1 MVQKTK
7 ETTQRTV
14 ELVRP
19 VTRPRIVGEIPVAP
33 KDLTTPHS
41 GSAPLTIQLCAH
53 NYMPYTIYLIDR
65 SGAVF
70 RIPPS
75 MFNNVG
81 RSGVYFDKKYSH
93 DHTVVFND
101 KAVSTVIN
109 TEMSAMRKSR
119 EDKENQPSS
128 NRTFRGNKE
137 IEVVYHLT
145 EAVME
150 ANGGSVYLHQIDLV
164 VTKEDPM
171 QYYLHPGSKEVVRSG
186 LLSKEAYS
194 TYWQIVM
201 VDHDN
206 THTKAFVNLNGE
218 VFQILPERNPN
229 LKSGFYVFTRNRIN
243 DAVGAPSCRYY
254 SFEEGFD
261 QLPVFVSA
269 KEAEDYGDLESRLD
283 RDLEFRKDNLKLQ
296 LAEKEAE
303 VKALQA
309 ENIRLKSTFDQTMME
324 IEARAKKNLIAQQ
337 MYQDE
342 LKEKERIREEE
353 RKARDHQL
361 QLEILE
367 FRRIE
372 RERDEYMAQN
382 KALREERMAEIRDQ
396 YEQRSHV
403 RKDTSEATKHLPLI
417 VTALVAA
424 GAVFTKLV

>member
-1 MVQKTK
+1 MVQKIA

-206 THTKAFVNLNGE
+206 AHTKAFVNLNGE

-229 LKSGFYVFTRNRIN
+229 LKSGFYVFTRNRVN
-243 DAVGAPSCRYY
+243 DAVGSPSCRYY
-254 SFEEGFD
+254 SFEEGFE
-261 QLPVFVSA
+261 QLPVFASV

-283 RDLEFRKDNLKLQ
+283 RDLEFRKDNLKLL

-303 VKALQA
+303 VKALQT
-309 ENIRLKSTFDQTMME
+309 ENIRLKSSFDQTIME
-324 IEARAKKNLIAQQ
+324 IEARMKKDLITQQ

-342 LKEKERIREEE
+342 LKERERVREEE
-353 RKARDHQL
+353 RKSREHQM
-361 QLEILE
+361 QLELME
-367 FRRIE
+367 MRRIE
-372 RERDEYMAQN
+372 RERDEYLAQN
-382 KALREERMAEIRDQ
+382 KALREERMAELRDR
-396 YEQRSHV
+396 YEQRSYV

>member
-1 MVQKTK
+1 MVQKST
-7 ETTQRTV
+7 ETTARTV

-19 VTRPRIVGEIPVAP
+19 VTRPRIVGEIPVSP
-33 KDLTTPHS
+33 KDLSTPHS

-53 NYMPYTIYLIDR
+53 NYMPCPIYLIDR

-70 RIPPS
+70 RILPS
-75 MFNNVG
+75 TFNNVG
-81 RSGVYFDKKYSH
+81 RSGVYFDKKYTH

-145 EAVME
+145 ESMME

-201 VDHDN
+201 VDHEN

-229 LKSGFYVFTRNRIN
+229 LKSGFYVFTRNRVN
-243 DAVGAPSCRYY
+243 DAVGSPSCRYY

-261 QLPVFVSA
+261 QLPVFVSV

-342 LKEKERIREEE
+342 LKERERVREEE
-353 RKARDHQL
+353 RKAREHQL
-361 QLEILE
+361 QLELME
-367 FRRIE
+367 MKRIE
-372 RERDEYMAQN
+372 RERDEYLAQN
-382 KALREERMAEIRDQ
+382 KAFREQRMAEIRDQ